1 MFPAKVLA
9 DLSSV
14 HGRPSKRPSS
24 YEQHKANLK
33 KLLRQR
39 QKQMQERRNK
49 LVTDIKS
56 TTSPN
61 KVRAYILK
69 IVVYFD
75 LSSSRNS
82 SKFHLN
88 TK

>member
-39 QKQMQERRNK
+39 QKQMQERRTK
-49 LVTDIKS
+49 LVSDIKS

-61 KVRAYILK
+61 KVRANVLNFSFIL
-69 IVVYFD
+69 V
-75 LSSSRNS
+75 
-82 SKFHLN
+82 
-88 TK
+88 

>member
-49 LVTDIKS
+49 LETGINS

-61 KVRAYILK
+61 KVRAQIPIFCL
-69 IVVYFD
+69 F
-75 LSSSRNS
+75 
-82 SKFHLN
+82 
-88 TK
+88 

>member
-39 QKQMQERRNK
+39 KKQMEERK
-49 LVTDIKS
+49 KQLAAEIKS
-56 TTSPN
+56 TTTPN
-61 KVRAYILK
+61 EVRVV
-69 IVVYFD
+69 IVRF
-75 LSSSRNS
+75 RI
-82 SKFHLN
+82 HER
-88 TK
+88 

>member
-39 QKQMQERRNK
+39 QKQMQERRTK

-61 KVRAYILK
+61 KVRAKELMSILMLK
-69 IVVYFD
+69 YF
-75 LSSSRNS
+75 LIEALYN
-82 SKFHLN
+82 FI
-88 TK
+88 

>member
-56 TTSPN
+56 TTTPN
-61 KVRAYILK
+61 KVRAQILK
-69 IVVYFD
+69 L
-75 LSSSRNS
+75 LSI
-82 SKFHLN
+82 
-88 TK
+88 